1 MTIPEEMSSIPLE
14 SKEVIFQRIRDLCT
28 YVDKETKGGLS
39 NLESSTEGIR
49 ADFNELFASLRE
61 EFVHNEFHTLQIISL
76 ATNEIADTLKGPMES
91 SFDAALEEVAE
102 DDDLDIESVSYD
114 LNWEDIMI
122 SVQSPGH
129 DLAEA
134 MVVANVNYF
143 LWEDIAWS
151 READRLITAIQ
162 GLDDSF
168 NCLYGSLL
176 WTVLVLYY
184 RVVIL
189 KAGITISIAFG

>member
-1 MTIPEEMSSIPLE
+1 MTIPEEMSSVPLE
-14 SKEVIFQRIRDLCT
+14 SKEVIFQRIHDLCT

-76 ATNEIADTLKGPMES
+76 ATKEIAGTLKGPMES

-102 DDDLDIESVSYD
+102 DDDMDIESVSYD

-122 SVQSPGH
+122 SVQSPGY

-151 READRLITAIQ
+151 READRLITAIH

-189 KAGITISIAFG
+189 KTDITISIAFG